1 MSLILRQDT
10 SSQFK
15 QTKILWECQLFYN
28 EWMSA
33 CRLIQLALE
42 PKKSMCVC
50 VYIYCI
56 HGNQGAQDKRTRSW
70 KVSHENLLI
79 QTRKGAT
86 KLMCSKKKIF
96 PRNLC

>member
-28 EWMSA
+28 EWMST
-33 CRLIQLALE
+33 CKLIQLALE
-42 PKKSMCVC
+42 LEKSMCV
-50 VYIYCI
+50 YCI
-56 HGNQGAQDKRTRSW
+56 HGNQGPQDKRTRSW
-70 KVSHENLLI
+70 KVSLENLLI
-79 QTRKGAT
+79 QTRKGGT
-86 KLMCSKKKIF
+86 KLMCSKKKLF